1 MIEITNNTRGHAKQ
15 VRREAEQLGASLA
28 VWKPGTEDMARALL
42 ALQDGY
48 TYARM
53 FGDDVEIDVRLRFLS
68 ELLAIGDGQLDN
80 LVDDARRQGRNWAQI
95 GAALGMTRQGARQR
109 FGRAA

>member
-1 MIEITNNTRGHAKQ
+1 MIEITNNRGHAKA

-28 VWKPGTEDMARALL
+28 VRRGHEDTVRALL

-48 TYARM
+48 TSARPL
-53 FGDDVEIDVRLRFLS
+53 GGEPEVDVRLRFLS
-68 ELLAIGDGQLDN
+68 ELLAIGEGQLDN
-80 LVDDARRQGRNWAQI
+80 LVADARLQGRTWAQI
-95 GAALGMTRQGARQR
+95 GDALGMTKQGAWQR